1 MSGAAVPAKPQ
12 TLDELMLAM
21 DVVDTIRHSELIVA
35 RELGQVDRD
44 KALRDRLREIYKS
57 QGIEVTDRALDEGI
71 KALKESRFTYTPPAP
86 SLSRTL
92 ALMWIRRGAIIGWTS
107 AALVSITA
115 LWGGY
120 NYGIVAPRERAAE
133 AQRIEL
139 AETLPKSLAAA
150 HASVTAESRVEAART
165 RADALLR
172 DGQAA
177 LAANDPAGARTAIA
191 SLDALRTEL
200 IQSYQLRI
208 VADGTTGFDRIP
220 DVNPS
225 ARNYYLV
232 VEAIGPDGRALTR
245 PVANEEDGRTY
256 NVSAWG
262 QRVPQA
268 TFENVA
274 RDKRDNGIIES
285 RILGQKLRGELEPRY
300 NMPVQP
306 GAITSWND

>member
-274 RDKRDNGIIES
+274 RDKRDNGIIEN